1 MQAGQDPPKTAGQVD
16 LFRGNFLEMLLRKVV
31 EAVNGV
37 FVHGLGGAFDQL
49 RDWATTLWNAA
60 ADAMD
65 MLRRLLERIGGTI
78 FGTIEDAV
86 DFVGDAIKGTAN
98 TLGNLMDQLLTNA
111 GAVIGN
117 IPQALVSGL
126 TGAISAINSAI
137 GAATN
142 FIQAVIDG
150 ITSGLRGIPI
160 IGALIPDLS
169 RSVKQQKVDQQ
180 NFTISGIVSDA
191 RNPDW
196 VCRYPISDVTY
207 PEFYNSL
214 IGAGGITEGASA
226 GTAHTHNITTSNVA
240 VGTLG
245 WSVGQNES
253 RGSYI
258 SVNHTTVH
266 DTIGTIVWKDGG
278 SLNNVYLEMFKEAED
293 GSLTRIYSQEFS
305 GSITTITSFF
315 EFTLPSRLVVQ
326 SGERF
331 LLRIRNS
338 SSVANLVRVIGAARL
353 LAASPE
359 GGFTTVGSSLT
370 NKTSYTIAEAAAA
383 RTAGV
388 TLNWFMLAAKS
399 LPMTDRSFSDDA
411 NRLAIGGLWVRQSS
425 TASLLDI
432 YEDRFGYTGALDGDQ
447 SALYIHRCSRDVNKV
462 EADLHINSASTVRL
476 GIMLHCSRDFE
487 QVVYLGVNSTS
498 AKIYSGPIDSLT
510 ERASLATGGTGRWTL
525 FYEESADKYAV
536 LKENAPIG
544 LEWTSVGSTVEHGAD
559 YRFGGFRIESDAGES
574 AGGLDDWT
582 LRDWY
587 VAVPATIAVPRMEA
601 TSGMPDTSVT
611 GAAAPVATRMT
622 STSAMSSPTV
632 TAECIVNVATMSA
645 ASSMPSVGV
654 FDGSFV
660 PELATFTSPG
670 VYTYT
675 LPAGAVNFDIITIG
689 GGASSQGSGFG
700 SSPAGINGTWAST
713 TVTLGSLG
721 GATTLSVTVGAGGPL
736 PPANT
741 LPNPGASSV
750 VRNAGV
756 VLVSGAGGPGAAWPA
771 YGTPVGDVTVN
782 GQTYVGGAATTWYNQ
797 PGNAPGGGGAGRY
810 EPFASA
816 WPGAPGAV
824 YIRAY

>member
-1 MQAGQDPPKTAGQVD
+1 MADQREYPIAPVAPNAPPSGYVAPSGAQAGQDPPKTANQLD

-37 FVHGLGGAFDQL
+37 FVHGIGGAFDQL
-49 RDWATTLWNAA
+49 RDWATDLWNAA
-60 ADAMD
+60 SDAME
-65 MLRRLLERIGGTI
+65 MLRRLLTRIGAATSDA
-78 FGTIEDAV
+78 IEDAV
-86 DFVGDAIKGTAN
+86 DWAGDAIKGTAN
-98 TLGNLMDQLLTNA
+98 TLGGLMDKLLNNA
-111 GAVIGN
+111 SEVIGS

-126 TGAISAINSAI
+126 TGALGAINSAI
-137 GAATN
+137 GAAVN

-150 ITSGLRGIPI
+150 IMSGLRGIPV

-180 NFTISGIVSDA
+180 NFTISGIVSDV

-207 PEFYNSL
+207 PEFHNSL
-214 IGAGGITEGASA
+214 VGAGGVTGAASA
-226 GTAHTHNITTSNVA
+226 GTAHTHDINPDDVVA
-240 VGTLG
+240 GTLG
-245 WSVGQNES
+245 WSVNPGES

-278 SLNNVYLEMFKEAED
+278 SLDNVYLEMFKEAED

-305 GSITTITSFF
+305 GSITTTTSFF

-338 SSVANLVRVIGAARL
+338 SSTANIVRVIGVTRS
-353 LAASPE
+353 AASPE
-359 GGFTTVGSSLT
+359 GGFKTVGSSLT

-462 EADLHINSASTVRL
+462 EADLHLNPLSAARL

-487 QVVYLGVNSTS
+487 QVVYLAVDGSS
-498 AKIYSGPIDSLT
+498 SKIYSGPIDSLT
-510 ERASLATGGTGRWTL
+510 ERASLSTGGLGRWAL
-525 FYEESADKYAV
+525 YYDESLDKYVA
-536 LKENAPIG
+536 LKDNSSIG
-544 LEWTSVGSTVEHGAD
+544 LEWTSVGSAVEHGAD
-559 YRFGGFRIESDAGES
+559 YRFGGFRIESDSGES
-574 AGGLDDWT
+574 GGFIDDWT

-587 VAVPATIAVPRMEA
+587 VAVPATIAVPTMEATASMPDVTVSSAVSAVSTRMEA
-601 TSGMPDTSVT
+601 TAS
-611 GAAAPVATRMT
+611 
-622 STSAMSSPTV
+622 MSSPGLEV
-632 TAECIVNVATMSA
+632 GHVIDIERMESTAA
-645 ASSMPSVGV
+645 MPSPEVS
-654 FDGSFV
+654 DGTAF
-660 PELATFTSPG
+660 PYIFPFPLA
-670 VYTYT
+670 
-675 LPAGAVNFDIITIG
+675 
-689 GGASSQGSGFG
+689 
-700 SSPAGINGTWAST
+700 
-713 TVTLGSLG
+713 
-721 GATTLSVTVGAGGPL
+721 
-736 PPANT
+736 
-741 LPNPGASSV
+741 
-750 VRNAGV
+750 
-756 VLVSGAGGPGAAWPA
+756 
-771 YGTPVGDVTVN
+771 
-782 GQTYVGGAATTWYNQ
+782 
-797 PGNAPGGGGAGRY
+797 
-810 EPFASA
+810 
-816 WPGAPGAV
+816 
-824 YIRAY
+824 